1 MHIYKYRDIEYQLY
15 GAPVEP
21 YLNKNKIKL
30 EAPSTSNWRGYQ
42 GFWRLSADRLYIVKL
57 ESANMTFSDVFNTQE
72 EVFAEWYTGSLEI
85 GIGKHK
91 FGFRGAWIYDYYL
104 WIYIESGI
112 IKEKRIIYEIGVGKT
127 DPLTTSGQ
135 F

>member
-72 EVFAEWYTGSLEI
+72 EVFAEWYTGSFTFVVPNVVSKSSRLTNM
-85 GIGKHK
+85 
-91 FGFRGAWIYDYYL
+91 
-104 WIYIESGI
+104 
-112 IKEKRIIYEIGVGKT
+112 T
-127 DPLTTSGQ
+127 DHYFIDSILSPLRTAYTR
-135 F
+135 